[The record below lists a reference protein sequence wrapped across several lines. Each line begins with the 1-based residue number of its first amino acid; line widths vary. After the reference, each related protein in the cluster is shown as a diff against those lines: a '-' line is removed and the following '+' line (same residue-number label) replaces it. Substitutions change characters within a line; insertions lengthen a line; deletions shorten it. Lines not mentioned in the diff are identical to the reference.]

1 MSGENGTKLCRHCQ
15 TEIPKGAKICPNCRK
30 KQGGKWKWL
39 ILVVVVVGVIGAVG
53 GSGGDEDDSG
63 VQKVANLS
71 DSKGN
76 QDVQAG
82 NDAAGA
88 DKDQTE
94 KDNAG
99 ENNTEKGNSE
109 KEGTSDDQ
117 KGDRTADKNKEKG
130 HKGDDE
136 KDVADTGETDNLFKV
151 GDVIKTSNFQITYLS
166 AEKYVSDNEF
176 IQPKKG
182 NMYYEMAFEFENI
195 SDSDQTVSSFEFDCY
210 ADGYDMEQQYFADEQ
225 LDATLSPGKKT
236 KGSLIFEVP
245 SDSKEII
252 LEYEQGF
259 WSDDRI
265 MFKGK

>member
-39 ILVVVVVGVIGAVG
+39 ILVVVVVGIIGAVG

-88 DKDQTE
+88 EGAKEE
-94 KDNAG
+94 KG
-99 ENNTEKGNSE
+99 NTEKE
-109 KEGTSDDQ
+109 AVSDD
-117 KGDRTADKNKEKG
+117 KKDDDAADKNKGKSK
-130 HKGDDE
+130 KGDDE
-136 KDVADTGETDNLFKV
+136 KKTADKGETGNLFTV
-151 GDVIKTSNFQITYLS
+151 GDVIETPDFRITYLS

-176 IQPKKG
+176 TQPKKG

-195 SDSDQTVSSFEFDCY
+195 SDSDQTVFSYDFDCY
-210 ADGYDMEQQYFADEQ
+210 ADGYDMEQQYFADDQ